1 MIILDTEG
9 TGLEFEKHYIA
20 EIAALK
26 YDEAG
31 NLVGTYHQFIK
42 PEISMPAEAEAVHGL
57 SDAFLADKPSFKEV
71 ADEFL
76 SFVESEVIVI
86 HNANYDVGM
95 LNAELKRSKKGK
107 FDKAVMRV
115 EDSLALARE
124 LFPCRE
130 NNLDALCERLGVD
143 KSKRT
148 LHGALIDCELLY
160 EVYLRLLQV
169 KDERIKAL
177 NQFLPHPLGEDIP
190 NDIGSQLN
198 LHVALAEL
206 EDQIKK
212 YKERVRDTIEDFVGE
227 NKTDILLPHVSLKF
241 SSRKNVN
248 HKGLLDKYALGL
260 SEADLEEFTSTS
272 EIMTIR
278 GK

>member
-26 YDEAG
+26 FDDEG
-31 NLVGTYHQFIK
+31 KLIGTYHQFIK
-42 PEISMPAEAEAVHGL
+42 PEIAMPAEAEAVHGL
-57 SDAFLADKPSFKEV
+57 SDSFLADKPSFKEV

-76 SFVESEVIVI
+76 SFVSSEVVVI

-95 LNAELKRSKKGK
+95 LNAELKRSRKGK

-124 LFPCRE
+124 LYPCRE

-143 KSKRT
+143 KTKRT

-160 EVYLRLLQV
+160 EVYIRLLAA
-169 KDERIKAL
+169 KEERIKAL
-177 NQFLPHPLGEDIP
+177 NQFLPHPIGAEIP
-190 NDIGSQLN
+190 AEIGSQLN

-206 EDQIKK
+206 EDQVKK
-212 YKERVRDTIEDFVGE
+212 YKEKVRDSIETLVGE
-227 NKTDILLPHVSLKF
+227 SKTDIILPHVSLKF
-241 SSRKNVN
+241 SSRKNVDY
-248 HKGLLDKYALGL
+248 KGLLGKHAPDLT
-260 SEADLEEFTSTS
+260 EADIEEFSSTS